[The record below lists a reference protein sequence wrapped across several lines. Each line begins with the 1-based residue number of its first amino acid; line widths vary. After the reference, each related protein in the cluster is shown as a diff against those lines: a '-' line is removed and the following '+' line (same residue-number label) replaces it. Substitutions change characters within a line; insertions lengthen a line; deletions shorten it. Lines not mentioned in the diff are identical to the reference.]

1 VPLMTAGLPDL
12 AVTPSTLALALVLSP
27 GPRYKEAPRGRREG
41 DPMATALV
49 NSPVYAEV
57 RQALTS

>member
-41 DPMATALV
+41 TPWRPPL
-49 NSPVYAEV
+49 
-57 RQALTS
+57 LTPQFTLR